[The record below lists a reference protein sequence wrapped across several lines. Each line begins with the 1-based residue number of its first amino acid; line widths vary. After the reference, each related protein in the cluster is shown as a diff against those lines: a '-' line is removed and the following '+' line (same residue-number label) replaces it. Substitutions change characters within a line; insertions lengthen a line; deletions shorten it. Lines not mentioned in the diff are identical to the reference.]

1 MALFYVPDIARTW
14 ELSDEEAA
22 HALRVLRLTV
32 GAELE
37 ITDGKGNLYRTAIA
51 SIAGKHC
58 YVEPCAPL
66 EKPKNWRGNVHIA
79 IAPTKNMDRIEWF
92 AEKATEIGL
101 DAITFL
107 NCRFSERKVIK
118 PERVERI
125 VVSAMKQSLKYSK
138 PVVSE
143 MVYLES
149 ASASFYIEDK
159 ELVGVTYRNDIPFKF
174 YPIDQVPDN
183 QERRLPG
190 FKWVSEL
197 RPTRESTFNRTI
209 RPSEREDKGSR
220 KRPSFSIVEKMDRR
234 KEQLMREGVWYDRED
249 ELSPDII
256 EWRDS
261 RVP

>member
-1 MALFYVPDIARTW
+1 MALFYVPDISERW
-14 ELSDEEAA
+14 ELSEEEAA

-143 MVYLES
+143 MVDFKKFIAAERPGAKFIAHCYDEDKRLLKDCLVPGEDATVLIGPEGDFSKEEVES
-149 ASASFYIEDK
+149 AMKAGFIPVSLGNSRLRTETAG
-159 ELVGVTYRNDIPFKF
+159 LVACHTFILKN
-174 YPIDQVPDN
+174 
-183 QERRLPG
+183 ER
-190 FKWVSEL
+190 
-197 RPTRESTFNRTI
+197 
-209 RPSEREDKGSR
+209 
-220 KRPSFSIVEKMDRR
+220 
-234 KEQLMREGVWYDRED
+234 
-249 ELSPDII
+249 
-256 EWRDS
+256 
-261 RVP
+261 